1 MAAWTTSDARDEL
14 GGGTS
19 SRRRASSPPA
29 RSVVV
34 EADRRD
40 ADVDATTDADA
51 DAVDDRKAAA
61 TPDKSS
67 MINRMVIRLK
77 LPVVAVLL
85 LIAEV
90 ENMLQQIMVAVV
102 STHVSCQGMLCA
114 CGRGLQVS
122 FDSLVRCAEKL

>member
-1 MAAWTTSDARDEL
+1 MSDARDEL
-14 GGGTS
+14 GGGT
-19 SRRRASSPPA
+19 SSPPA

-51 DAVDDRKAAA
+51 DAVEDRKAAA

-67 MINRMVIRLK
+67 MIKRMVIRLK
-77 LPVVAVLL
+77 LPVVVVLL

-102 STHVSCQGMLCA
+102 STRVVSGDALRMRSRSA
-114 CGRGLQVS
+114 G
-122 FDSLVRCAEKL
+122 LVR